1 MAFLNRRDR
10 YHRWAT
16 SQLAEEPTPLSTCEA
31 VIPEACSRRSRGGS
45 RAVPELLER
54 GAMPQATRL
63 MARYA
68 SVPMSLADACL
79 VRMAE
84 QHAESP
90 VLTLDRDFTVYRRH
104 GRLTVA
110 TVMPDR
116 DA

>member
-1 MAFLNRRDR
+1 LRVRSSRSFVRPAPSSRIRALTLRTLLDTGRLVAFLNRRDR

-31 VIPEACSRRSRGGS
+31 
-45 RAVPELLER
+45 
-54 GAMPQATRL
+54 
-63 MARYA
+63 
-68 SVPMSLADACL
+68 LADACL